1 MPAMPE
7 HPPDRPRGVPPEL
20 TGRALATGLA
30 VGVLLAVGNLYM
42 GLKTGWWDTGHV
54 TATLLG
60 AGVAAAAARRAG
72 PFGELEHNV
81 VQTAATSVGAAPATF
96 GLLGAVPALALLG
109 IEPPTWAVVA
119 LGLSVAVL
127 GILWALALRRRL
139 LEEEGL
145 PFPTGV
151 ATAQVIRALHAG
163 AGATARTVA
172 LAVAGVAAAGV
183 TLLRDVA
190 RVLPAATPLPGS
202 LAGAPAS
209 AYTLGIGWN
218 PMLLGAGMMVGPRN
232 GLSVLLGGIVA
243 WAVLG
248 PSLVR
253 SGVVPSPGYEALVTW
268 LAWPGV
274 GLVLGGALVSI
285 LGQRRAFLGA
295 LRDLRHAGRS
305 AGPRARGAVA
315 LGLAAAVLAVLAA
328 VLGFGLGIGQA
339 AFALGL
345 AFLLAAV
352 CARAAGQTDILPAG
366 EMGQVVQVSL
376 GAGVGP
382 AANVAGGALAAGKSA
397 QAGVALWS
405 LRAGQI
411 LGASPTLQ
419 ARAMLAGALLGAA
432 VSLPAYHFLV
442 RAHGVGTA
450 ALPAPM
456 AVPWKAVAELVTGG
470 GSGLPAGAL
479 AAAALGFAAGVALE
493 ALGGRLRFLPTPGA
507 LGMGFLAPAQYAAT
521 LCAGALLG
529 AAWRRRAPVSAEAIG
544 PSAAAGAIAG
554 ESIAGAAAAAATAAG
569 LLGS

>member
-1 MPAMPE
+1 MSAPA
-7 HPPDRPRGVPPEL
+7 PDRPDAPRPEL
-20 TGRALATGLA
+20 SGRALATGLS

-60 AGVAAAAARRAG
+60 AGLAAAASRRGG
-72 PFGELEHNV
+72 PLGEREHNV

-109 IEPPTWAVVA
+109 IAPPLWAVVA
-119 LGLSVAVL
+119 LGLSAAVL

-163 AGATARTVA
+163 TGAATRAGV
-172 LAVAGVAAAGV
+172 LAVAGAAAAAV
-183 TLLRDVA
+183 TLLRDVWRA
-190 RVLPAATPLPGS
+190 IPAAAALPGT

-209 AYTLGIGWN
+209 AYTLGIGWS
-218 PMLLGAGMMVGPRN
+218 PMLFGAGMVVGPRN

-243 WAVLG
+243 WAALG
-248 PSLVR
+248 PALVR
-253 SGVVPSPGYEALVTW
+253 SGAVPAPEYGALVAW

-285 LGQRRAFLGA
+285 VRQRRAFLGA
-295 LRDLRHAGRS
+295 LRDLRQARRS

-315 LGLAAAVLAVLAA
+315 LGLSAAALALAA
-328 VLGFGLGIGQA
+328 CTLGVGLGPGRSA
-339 AFALGL
+339 LALGL
-345 AFLLAAV
+345 ALLLAAV
-352 CARAAGQTDILPAG
+352 SVRAAGQTDILPAG
-366 EMGQVVQVSL
+366 EMAQVVQVSL
-376 GAGVGP
+376 GAGPDPG
-382 AANVAGGALAAGKSA
+382 ANVAGGALAAGQSA
-397 QAGVALWS
+397 QAGVSLWS

-411 LGASPTLQ
+411 LGASPGIQ
-419 ARAMLAGALLGAA
+419 ARAMLAGALLGGA
-432 VSLPAYHFLV
+432 VSLPAYAFLV
-442 RAHGVGTA
+442 RAHGIGTA

-470 GSGLPAGAL
+470 GAGLPPGAL
-479 AAAALGFAAGVALE
+479 AAAAIAFAAGVALE
-493 ALGGRLRFLPTPGA
+493 ALGGRIRFLPTPGA
-507 LGMGFLAPAQYAAT
+507 LGMGFIAPARFAAA

-529 AAWRRRAPVSAEAIG
+529 AAWRRRWPASAEALG
-544 PSAAAGAIAG
+544 PAAAAGAIAG
-554 ESIAGAAAAAATAAG
+554 ESIAGAAAAAVAVAG
-569 LLGS
+569 LVGP